1 MGDRRLVDAAVQRV
15 DVGPL
20 VAMLRLRAPGE
31 TSYLILAA
39 GRRGGVGLLAS
50 RPWKGAG
57 LPGGSSLDGEK
68 LRVRARIE
76 GARVEALGARWILL
90 RKGEA
95 RFALEAGAG
104 EGARV
109 TLRELPAGEPLAD
122 DARAGDVE
130 DVEDVEDVGAVGAV
144 GDDGD
149 DGARWAE
156 GERIARAL
164 GEDALATRRL
174 ELGRAMAKARA
185 RIDRR
190 VEAVRADLGRI
201 DEADELAARATAFV
215 AEASRAPRGA
225 TRLTVTDW
233 STGAP
238 QPLALELDPARPARE
253 QIDAMFKRSRRLKL
267 GAVIARRRL
276 DEASQA
282 AARLDAVGARLGAAS
297 SLAEVEALA
306 GEARAAAPRDFALAA
321 RSAGGPG
328 KAATGGAKAAPSRP
342 FRLYRDAAGERIL
355 VGRGAAHNDAL
366 TFHHARPHDLW
377 LHAKGRTGAHVL
389 VPLEKGHTCP
399 ADRLV
404 DAAHLAAHFSEAR
417 EEAIVEVQHTERR
430 YLRKPRGS
438 APGLVVVDR
447 EKVLV
452 LRVERERLARLLAAE
467 EP

>member
-1 MGDRRLVDAAVQRV
+1 MGDRLLEDAAVQRV
-15 DVGPL
+15 DMGPL
-20 VAMLRLRAPGE
+20 VAVLRLRAPGE
-31 TSYLILAA
+31 TSYLILVA
-39 GRRGGVGLLAS
+39 GRRGRAVGLLAS

-57 LPGGSSLDGEK
+57 LPGGSLPDGER
-68 LRVRARIE
+68 LRFRARLE
-76 GARVEALGARWILL
+76 GARVEALGPRRILL

-109 TLRELPAGEPLAD
+109 TLREVPAEEPLAD
-122 DARAGDVE
+122 DEARAGD
-130 DVEDVEDVGAVGAV
+130 DSDA
-144 GDDGD
+144 GDDE
-149 DGARWAE
+149 ALRAA
-156 GERIARAL
+156 GERIAREL
-164 GEDALATRRL
+164 GEDALATRRQ

-185 RIDRR
+185 RVERR

-201 DEADELAARATAFV
+201 GEADALAARATAFV

-233 STGAP
+233 STGEP
-238 QPLALELDPARPARE
+238 RPLELSLDPARPARE

-267 GAVIARRRL
+267 GAAIARRRL

-282 AARLDAVGARLGAAS
+282 AARLDAVAARLGAVTA
-297 SLAEVEALA
+297 LAEVEALA
-306 GEARAAAPRDFALAA
+306 VEARAAAPRDFALAA
-321 RSAGGPG
+321 RSGGGGG
-328 KAATGGAKAAPSRP
+328 KAAAGGAKAAPSRP

-377 LHAKGRTGAHVL
+377 LHAKGRTGAHVI

-452 LRVERERLARLLAAE
+452 LRVERERIARLLAAE